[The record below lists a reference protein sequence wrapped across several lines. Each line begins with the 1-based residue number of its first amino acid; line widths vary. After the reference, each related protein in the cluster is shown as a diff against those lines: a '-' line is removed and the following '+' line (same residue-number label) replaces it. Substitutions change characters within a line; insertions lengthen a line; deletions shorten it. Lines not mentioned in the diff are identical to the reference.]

1 MVSGPDE
8 PEAID
13 VTVVVCTRNRAA
25 LVDRCLATLESVDG
39 IDSAEV
45 LVVDNGSTDDTPDIV
60 GSWRTRLPVLRSVE
74 APVTGL
80 SRARNVALREAR
92 GHVVAF
98 LDDDVLVDRG
108 WLTALRSAYAG
119 DPSVAGIAGRIELTW
134 PGGRP
139 PWLPESREVWFAA
152 LDLGGVARRL
162 GAGERPV
169 GANMSV
175 VRQVALDVG
184 GFDPALGYSGRG
196 LLGNEELDFF
206 DRITAS
212 GGVLA
217 YAPGAS
223 VMHVVEGDRVSRR
236 YLVRRVY
243 SQGRSDVRLLTAD
256 GGTSRRGLLG
266 LARRSASRALVR
278 NWRHDIGRIR
288 RRGDPGRELVDVV
301 VGRAKQA
308 GMAREAVTAT
318 VRRPAHRAGAGGPA

>member
-1 MVSGPDE
+1 MEITPDE
-8 PEAID
+8 PDPID
-13 VTVVVCTRNRAA
+13 VTVVVCTRNRSAI
-25 LVDRCLATLESVDG
+25 VDRCLASIESVEG
-39 IDSAEV
+39 IDSSGGPVEV
-45 LVVDNGSTDDTPDIV
+45 LVVDNGSSDATPDVI
-60 GSWRTRLPVLRSVE
+60 GRWRTRLPVLRSVD
-74 APVTGL
+74 APVAGL

-108 WLTALRSAYAG
+108 WLVALRSAYAV
-119 DPSVAGIAGRIELTW
+119 DPPVVGTAGRIELAW

-139 PWLPESREVWFAA
+139 RWLPESREVWFAA
-152 LDLGGVARRL
+152 LDLGESPRL
-162 GAGERPV
+162 LRDRERPV

-175 VRQVALDVG
+175 VREVALDVG
-184 GFDPALGYSGRG
+184 GFDPTLGYSGRG

-206 DRITAS
+206 DRIRAW

-243 SQGRSDVRLLTAD
+243 SQGRSDVRLLMTA
-256 GGTSRRGLLG
+256 GATGRRALLG
-266 LARRSASRALVR
+266 LARRSAARASVR
-278 NWRHDIGRIR
+278 GWRHDIGRITR
-288 RRGDPGRELVDVV
+288 PGNRGREIVDIV

-308 GMAREAVTAT
+308 GMAREAVTVA
-318 VRRPAHRAGAGGPA
+318 VRRSARR